1 MDPSPKRRGRPT
13 IKKPTGN
20 NRGKR
25 KEDVAEEKRQEQQA
39 ARLRMEAEKA
49 RLREEQVE
57 LDRLEQDRAI
67 LRAFNELRRA
77 KVEGGY
83 GFGSFY
89 GFMAA
94 VWTSRDQQV
103 SAAWSRFC
111 RDHGEEMFDEVAARA
126 KDTGDSWAIQ
136 RLVPI
141 LKSEGQRIKEIM
153 SRGRDQ
159 ELPLSEMLRTF
170 SMDTLGDELKRDA
183 PTIWA
188 LLCTASGVQEDAT
201 TPQRDPKI
209 VFTTMCAM
217 MAVLQS
223 QRANDYQ
230 TTLGLFLLAS
240 GSAKREIEVLA
251 HAGLCT
257 SYPTILDHLKQLSA
271 EATTQ
276 YNELI
281 KSTSCMLKDAQ
292 RMGSTDHF
300 DNGTTATV
308 IPLFDPTTAANV
320 PHGTLPFSLNPPR
333 QSRKLDVPY
342 EPQDLFPTAEES
354 RVLSGCCLWQIQ
366 QIAMDH
372 IPNLA
377 RLRGD
382 VGPCPV
388 VEQIPVHTT
397 KQYPLPAMQIDESS
411 IDGTMK
417 VMLTIFEN
425 LGMTNADWVK
435 HGLLFVD
442 GDLLTMLLV
451 DKLQTARRNSADDV
465 EALRFMIQRFGLFH
479 CKMAAGRMVVNEH
492 WGKPNSE
499 WPGSLWWTNTQLG
512 RKNMAAG
519 WKGRKATPWKQSHE
533 LINITLAA
541 HVKDA
546 FRIHCGPDLEA
557 WSAKAS
563 VADFETV
570 ARVVLDKP
578 FSTHAVDDL
587 RRLPPEVRDHAYE
600 NIILFNRDAL
610 FYVEFTHA
618 IKRGD
623 IGRVLSVLRLWGIMM
638 RGVGAMPKY
647 ADVIFETLGR
657 LRQYPTELRRL
668 FLHNWL
674 VNLTGRS
681 DGFKE
686 VDLMQEH
693 QNFWAKIIYMAK
705 GSNKSWDWL
714 ALVTVCIFTLRD
726 AMRTV
731 QSAFNIPHYG
741 ITHTVPAMTREVQA
755 LADLLEQEALQSY
768 VPNRPGNDCVAPNFR
783 ADTRKATNLGHD
795 GGVEA
800 MDEDGLEE
808 HEGDEGEDKA
818 DYSAVHA
825 VGPSLEDVEADDEE
839 YYGMAQNFLEQSIVL
854 GEDIQSL

>member
-1 MDPSPKRRGRPT
+1 MLVWDNLN
-13 IKKPTGN
+13 I
-20 NRGKR
+20 
-25 KEDVAEEKRQEQQA
+25 
-39 ARLRMEAEKA
+39 
-49 RLREEQVE
+49 
-57 LDRLEQDRAI
+57 
-67 LRAFNELRRA
+67 AF
-77 KVEGGY
+77 K
-83 GFGSFY
+83 
-89 GFMAA
+89 
-94 VWTSRDQQV
+94 
-103 SAAWSRFC
+103 
-111 RDHGEEMFDEVAARA
+111 
-126 KDTGDSWAIQ
+126 
-136 RLVPI
+136 
-141 LKSEGQRIKEIM
+141 
-153 SRGRDQ
+153 
-159 ELPLSEMLRTF
+159 
-170 SMDTLGDELKRDA
+170 
-183 PTIWA
+183 
-188 LLCTASGVQEDAT
+188 
-201 TPQRDPKI
+201 
-209 VFTTMCAM
+209 
-217 MAVLQS
+217 
-223 QRANDYQ
+223 
-230 TTLGLFLLAS
+230 
-240 GSAKREIEVLA
+240 
-251 HAGLCT
+251 
-257 SYPTILDHLKQLSA
+257 
-271 EATTQ
+271 
-276 YNELI
+276 
-281 KSTSCMLKDAQ
+281 KDAQ

-308 IPLFDPTTAANV
+308 IPLFDPTTAASV

-557 WSAKAS
+557 WSARAS

-570 ARVVLDKP
+570 ARVVLDKL

-768 VPNRPGNDCVAPNFR
+768 IPNRPGNDCVAPVRDLIGHGVVHMSTASAFQNFR